1 MAEGIAGEI
10 ITTQAQL
17 SGLVE
22 HLRAIGRFALD
33 TEFVSEDTFEPIL
46 CLLQLATRE
55 RLAVIDPLAV
65 RDLGPLW
72 DLVNRPSV
80 EVVMHAAGEDLRI
93 CNQKTGKLPRRV
105 FDVQIAAGLTGL
117 SYPLSLVNLVSQ
129 VLGVSLSGS
138 ETRTDW
144 RHRPLSAA
152 QLNYA
157 LDDVRYLLDLADHF
171 TARLEQLGRNAYAE
185 AEFEDLVDSV
195 ARRAAEDR
203 WRRLPGVHHL
213 GRRCLEMARRLA
225 EWREDEARRMN
236 RPLRQILRDDLL
248 VAIAKRQPTNRR
260 GLEALRDFNRPALL
274 NRSQEILAI
283 LEEAREVPEDQ
294 LPELAPRH
302 EEPPGLSTITNL
314 LSAALAQCC
323 AQNQIAASM
332 VSNVA
337 DLKELVSWYIEGR
350 DESRRPALL
359 EGWRNGFCGQLLLDV
374 LEGRFALR
382 VVEPGSEYPVAVE
395 PVTPVAVEPVAPVAV
410 DPVTPVAVE
419 PVAPITVEPVAPVAP
434 DRSTGRDERAE

>member
-10 ITTQAQL
+10 ITTPAQL

-22 HLRAIGRFALD
+22 HLRASGRFALD
-33 TEFVSEDTFEPIL
+33 TEFVSEDTFEPVL

-55 RLAVIDPLAV
+55 RLAAIDPLAV
-65 RDLGPLW
+65 RDLSPLW
-72 DLVNRPSV
+72 DLVTRPSV
-80 EVVMHAAGEDLRI
+80 EVVMHAASEDLRI
-93 CNQKTGKLPRRV
+93 CHQKTGLLPRRV

-117 SYPLSLVNLVSQ
+117 SYPLSLLNLVSQ

-157 LDDVRYLLDLADHF
+157 LDDVRYLLDLADQF
-171 TARLEQLGRNAYAE
+171 AARLEQLGRHAYAE
-185 AEFEDLVDSV
+185 AEFEDLIDSV
-195 ARRAAEDR
+195 VRRASDDR

-213 GRRCLEMARRLA
+213 GRLSLEMARRLA
-225 EWREDEARRMN
+225 LWREDEARQMN

-274 NRSQEILAI
+274 NRSQQILAI
-283 LEEAREVPEDQ
+283 LEEARLVQEDQ
-294 LPELAPRH
+294 LPELALRH

-350 DESRRPALL
+350 DETRRPALL
-359 EGWRNGFCGQLLLDV
+359 QGWRNAFCGQLLLDV

-382 VVEPGSEYPVAVE
+382 VVEPGSEFPVS
-395 PVTPVAVEPVAPVAV
+395 
-410 DPVTPVAVE
+410 
-419 PVAPITVEPVAPVAP
+419 VEPVAPVAP
-434 DRSTGRDERAE
+434 DRSTERDERSE